1 MSRKTVI
8 LCQFLVS
15 DYFVCYSPLYEAGSH
30 WSNLYST
37 NFPGNYLNSESCGL
51 QIHSAYGVHLEI
63 VSFYLELYDDKVKV
77 YDGADENAPLLATY
91 TGQVASGKVVSSGE
105 YLYITYNTDDWT
117 TRSGF
122 HMRFTSG

>member
-1 MSRKTVI
+1 M
-8 LCQFLVS
+8 CN
-15 DYFVCYSPLYEAGSH
+15 SPLYEAGSQ

-77 YDGADENAPLLATY
+77 YDGADANAPLLATY

-105 YLYITYNTDDWT
+105 YLYITYNTDYLT
-117 TRSGF
+117 VKSGF
-122 HMRFTSG
+122 HFRFTSGWYTLN